1 MNNII
6 SWNNQLQSSGFNF
19 SCQQFCRDK
28 IRNISHNNYV
38 PSFAVWLLSVQYNIS
53 FLLSSLSFSS
63 LSWSYF
69 SETRCYFS
77 EILQEPRTHKNIMR
91 ERKNWWNPPPPKKKK
106 KIEPA
111 WTDKGV
117 NNFLMILKL
126 CIRHVMGWGVYLE
139 PTLQTCVVTNFHSCR
154 W

>member
-77 EILQEPRTHKNIMR
+77 EILLEPRTHKNIMR
-91 ERKNWWNPPPPKKKK
+91 ERKNWWNPPPQKKQKNRACMNGQGGQQFSYDSEALYYTCYGLGR
-106 KIEPA
+106 IFGANSADMCGDTFP
-111 WTDKGV
+111 
-117 NNFLMILKL
+117 LM
-126 CIRHVMGWGVYLE
+126 
-139 PTLQTCVVTNFHSCR
+139 
-154 W
+154 

>member
-91 ERKNWWNPPPPKKKK
+91 ERKNWWNPPPKKQKNR
-106 KIEPA
+106 A
-111 WTDKGV
+111 CM

-126 CIRHVMGWGVYLE
+126 CIIHVMGWGGYLE